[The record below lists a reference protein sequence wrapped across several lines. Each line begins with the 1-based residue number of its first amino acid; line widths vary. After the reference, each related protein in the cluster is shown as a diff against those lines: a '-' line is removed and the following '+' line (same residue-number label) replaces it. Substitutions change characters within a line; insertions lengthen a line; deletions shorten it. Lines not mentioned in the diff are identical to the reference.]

1 MVTTKPLAV
10 KMISPEGHSP
20 TSEHKYPFSWFL
32 DAGTSFRK
40 VSLENILRMSEEE
53 GGEGAVE
60 DPENGARERPEA
72 DKLLK
77 KG

>member
-1 MVTTKPLAV
+1 MITTEDHL
-10 KMISPEGHSP
+10 P
-20 TSEHKYPFSWFL
+20 TSEHKYPFSYFL

-60 DPENGARERPEA
+60 GLGNGARERLET
-72 DKLLK
+72 DRLLK